1 MKLVQCHIENFGKLQ
16 NQDISFSDGWNICCK
31 ENGWGKT
38 TLAVFLKVM
47 FYGFEHERSR
57 DSYSSERRR
66 YRPWQGGVYGGS
78 LTFEAKGKR
87 YIVTR
92 TFGLKE
98 KEDTYELR
106 EKETN
111 FKSNDYS
118 EKLGEELFGIDGTS
132 FGKTIFLGQ
141 NDAEILL
148 TDRIHAKLGD
158 LSGSIDDMSNYE
170 QADAR
175 LNDRI
180 NAISPNRK
188 TGSLYRLR
196 ERIGQMEAE
205 TGRRRSMETELHK
218 LVRTREQLR
227 QEYIR
232 RQEELSMRTALG
244 RSRTEEEEAK
254 LWKEHYD
261 WLMRERDLKYE
272 QAERARILWKEE
284 GDQNPAVYAL
294 LSLVAGIICCL
305 LGFLALY
312 RAFHPGMICFL
323 PGILLTV
330 IGAIRMQHQKM
341 TKEYN
346 ALLLQS
352 YENAVREAR
361 EAEKRKEAFF
371 NTEEAQKFRQIL
383 KTKSSH
389 EDRRR
394 RDDGRKIQEQLEQCQ
409 RSLMETERRIQE
421 YGQWLDE
428 IGEQEE
434 ELRLLREQYQEGVVQ
449 YERLKKTRSYL
460 ARAKAAY
467 TEKYR
472 NPLLEA
478 FSSYYELLSGD
489 MADGY
494 RMDGDLFLTR
504 EELGG
509 QREVR
514 FLSQGWQNLIGIC
527 MRMALLDT
535 MYRREKPF
543 LIFDDPFVHLD
554 QNKTAQGKELLR
566 QVSERYQIIYFT
578 CHESRR

>member
-1 MKLVQCHIENFGKLQ
+1 MKLIQCHIENFGKLQ
-16 NQDISFSDGWNICCK
+16 NQDIAFSDGWNICCK

-57 DSYSSERRR
+57 DTYSSERRR

-170 QADAR
+170 QANAR

-227 QEYIR
+227 QEYIQ

-261 WLMRERDLKYE
+261 WLMWERDLKYE

-284 GDQNPAVYAL
+284 DDQNPAVYAL

-330 IGAIRMQHQKM
+330 IGVIRMQHQKM
-341 TKEYN
+341 TKEYS

-361 EAEKRKEAFF
+361 EAEKRMEAFF
-371 NTEEAQKFRQIL
+371 NAEDAQKFRQIL

-394 RDDGRKIQEQLEQCQ
+394 RDDGRMIQEQLEQCQ
-409 RSLMETERRIQE
+409 RSLIETERRIQE

-467 TEKYR
+467 TGKYR

-494 RMDGDLFLTR
+494 RMDGNLFLTR

-554 QNKTAQGKELLR
+554 QNKTAQGKELLK